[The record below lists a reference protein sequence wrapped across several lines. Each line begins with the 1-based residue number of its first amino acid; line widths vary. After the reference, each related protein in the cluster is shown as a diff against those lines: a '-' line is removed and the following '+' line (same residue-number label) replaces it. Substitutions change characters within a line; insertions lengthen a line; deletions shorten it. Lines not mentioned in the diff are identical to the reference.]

1 MNFKQITNE
10 IESDLQIFEQ
20 MLKSVAEDSELVVKE
35 ILDYIIESKGKRIRP
50 VLVYLCARLF
60 GVPTQSTHNAA
71 ILIEIMHTATLL
83 HDDVVDKAHLRRG
96 KTTLNSK
103 WDDKTAVLTGDYLFA
118 KAMKLATDNNEYHLF
133 DIITPA
139 IMSLS
144 LGELQQMDK
153 SKNFD
158 INEDK
163 YYEIIKNKTAALM
176 SVSCQ
181 AGAYTGGA
189 SQEQIKTITKF
200 GETLGMIF
208 QIKDDILDY
217 TGSNNTGKEVGIDIK
232 EGKVTLP
239 LIMTWKSL
247 SENDRKILLYYW
259 EKAAYCEGGQK
270 FIINMVKNNNG
281 ILLSNNIML
290 DYKNTVNNMLL
301 ELPNNRVKSALAKL
315 VDYVIDRDK

>member
-1 MNFKQITNE
+1 MNFKKITNE
-10 IESDLQIFEQ
+10 IESDLKIFEQ
-20 MLKSVAEDSELVVKE
+20 LLNNVAGDSELVVKE
-35 ILDYIIESKGKRIRP
+35 VLDYIFESKGKRIRP

-60 GVPTQSTHNAA
+60 AGSTQSTHNAA

-83 HDDVVDKAHLRRG
+83 HDDVVDKANLRRG
-96 KTTLNSK
+96 KKTLNNK
-103 WDDKTAVLTGDYLFA
+103 WDDKTAILTGDYLFA
-118 KAMKLATDNNEYHLF
+118 KAMKLATDNNEYYLF

-139 IMSLS
+139 IMSMS

-153 SKNFD
+153 SRKFD
-158 INEDK
+158 VDEKK
-163 YYEIIKNKTAALM
+163 YYEIIRNKTAALIA
-176 SVSCQ
+176 VSCQ

-189 SQEQIKTITKF
+189 NQEQIKVITEF
-200 GETLGMIF
+200 GEILGMIF

-217 TGSNNTGKEVGIDIK
+217 TGNNNTGKEVGVDIK

-259 EKAAYCEGGQK
+259 EKAANCEGGQK
-270 FIINMVKNNNG
+270 FIINMVKNKNG

-290 DYKNTVNNMLL
+290 DYKNRANNILL
-301 ELPNNRVKSALAKL
+301 ELPNNKVRLALSKL
-315 VDYVIDRDK
+315 IDYVIDRDK